1 MRMVGRYDPHPFR
14 ARKSMPKTRANAG
27 RRAPPGG
34 RRTPTAGGKTFS
46 SGFAYGAV
54 CGVVVTLVL
63 VYVPG
68 LWTSVDVR
76 PVEPGDDN
84 ASVPVLDFEFM
95 YRLPKERVVTNVE
108 PYRPPAG
115 PAAPPVSE
123 DDPSKEYLLQAA
135 AFRGRDDADAMRA
148 RLMLATNMGTQV
160 ESARDADGGTW
171 HRVLVGPFDSK
182 DEMRRTL
189 ATLQEMDVSAVALE
203 RPKS

>member
-1 MRMVGRYDPHPFR
+1 
-14 ARKSMPKTRANAG
+14 MPKPKAKAG
-27 RRAPPGG
+27 RRAPPGR
-34 RRTPTAGGKTFS
+34 RRTQPVAGRTFS
-46 SGFAYGAV
+46 SSFAYGAV
-54 CGVVVTLVL
+54 CGVAVTLAL

-76 PVEPGDDN
+76 PVAPDDDN

-95 YRLPKERVVTNVE
+95 YRLPRERVVTNVE
-108 PYRPPAG
+108 PYRPPAS
-115 PAAPPVSE
+115 PAAPPASE

-160 ESARDADGGTW
+160 ESARDPAGGTW

-182 DEMRRTL
+182 GEMRRTL
-189 ATLQEMDVSAVALE
+189 LTLQEMDVSAVALE